1 MSRSRILLAVLVVLP
16 ATALLSLK
24 TSVTESVAEECRAK
38 PGASAPQGTR
48 WRYRV
53 SRSDHRH
60 CWFLNHE
67 SARVHSLARE
77 AASESGSERPAAE
90 SDPAAEGD
98 ASTETAAATPMRPA
112 SVRTI
117 PVRATA
123 APASAETAPGGPS
136 VVEDETTAHFSA
148 RWPNSS
154 KFWDLD
160 MREFAAIPSSYA
172 ETYSAANTD
181 EQASLVWPGTEPTR
195 TRPPL
200 DLLGGVLWRTIFQI
214 GALVAVLLAITA
226 GAFKLVPRLRH
237 SHSLDADGTADEL
250 PAQRTADMEAADRN
264 SSAEAQQDR
273 HVSRP
278 VTLTDPA
285 RDLKKS
291 LAELMG
297 DLRRARTSQHASRSF
312 APRKLG
318 GNVQKRRSASDLL
331 PPIDGWGQTRVG
343 EAAPVKKAPTWIA
356 PARRHILSTEQP
368 ETPLASAPSLVPA

>member
-24 TSVTESVAEECRAK
+24 TSVTESIAEECRAK

-53 SRSDHRH
+53 SRLDHRH

-67 SARVHSLARE
+67 VAKVHSLARE
-77 AASESGSERPAAE
+77 AASYAGSERPTAE
-90 SDPAAEGD
+90 SVPAAEGD
-98 ASTETAAATPMRPA
+98 ASTETAAAIPLRPA

-117 PVRATA
+117 PVRAAA
-123 APASAETAPGGPS
+123 APASAETAPAGPTAG
-136 VVEDETTAHFSA
+136 EDEAASHFSA

-154 KFWDLD
+154 KFWDVD
-160 MREFAAIPSSYA
+160 VREFAAIPSSYA
-172 ETYSAANTD
+172 ETYSAANAD
-181 EQASLVWPGTEPTR
+181 EQASLVWPGMEATR
-195 TRPPL
+195 TRAPL
-200 DLLGGVLWRTIFQI
+200 DLLSGVLWRTICQI
-214 GALVAVLLAITA
+214 GVLLAVLLAIA
-226 GAFKLVPRLRH
+226 GAAFKLVPRLREN
-237 SHSLDADGTADEL
+237 HSLDAEGTAAEV
-250 PAQRTADMEAADRN
+250 PAQRTADKEAAERN
-264 SSAEAQQDR
+264 SSVETRPDR
-273 HVSRP
+273 HVPRP

-318 GNVQKRRSASDLL
+318 GNFQKRRSARELL
-331 PPIDGWGQTRVG
+331 PPIDGWGQTRVDA
-343 EAAPVKKAPTWIA
+343 AAPPAKASTWIA
-356 PARRHILSTEQP
+356 PARRHVLATDLP
-368 ETPLASAPSLVPA
+368 EAPLAAAPSLVPA